1 MNHQKLTT
9 LLLTMSLSALSL
21 AGCGTSAEQP
31 SADPPSTAVS
41 AEAAVTETTS
51 EPAVPQTTP
60 DTQEKSPAYPLPTAA
75 EDAGIY
81 VEPIPDISDDF
92 IRGMDVSSVLAEEKS
107 GVNTTVLTARSKMYL
122 PPWLRQ
128 VSTMHASVSGMILMM
143 KTATDTVV
151 ETMISPLRSR
161 LENAPRITA

>member
-21 AGCGTSAEQP
+21 AGCGTSAEHP
-31 SADPPSTAVS
+31 SAEPPSTAVS

-107 GVNTTVLTARSKMYL
+107 GVKYYSADGKEQDVFTTMAEAGVNYARIRIWNDPYDENGNGYGGDRK
-122 PPWLRQ
+122 
-128 VSTMHASVSGMILMM
+128 ST
-143 KTATDTVV
+143 
-151 ETMISPLRSR
+151 R
-161 LENAPRITA
+161 LNSSHIH